1 MDISATNTPSLPS
14 VRAANP
20 PVERPVGKD
29 VPTDAANSA
38 KQPPAKPASKEAVSD
53 AVKQI
58 DQFVNAT
65 RRNLDFSID
74 EGTGDV
80 VVKVIASSTGE
91 VIRQLPS
98 EEALKL
104 AESLKE
110 SKLNLFDSKA

>member
-1 MDISATNTPSLPS
+1 M
-14 VRAANP
+14 
-20 PVERPVGKD
+20 ERPAGKD

-38 KQPPAKPASKEAVSD
+38 KQPPAKPASKEEVSD

-58 DQFVNAT
+58 DKFVNAN

-110 SKLNLFDSKA
+110 SKLNLLDSKA